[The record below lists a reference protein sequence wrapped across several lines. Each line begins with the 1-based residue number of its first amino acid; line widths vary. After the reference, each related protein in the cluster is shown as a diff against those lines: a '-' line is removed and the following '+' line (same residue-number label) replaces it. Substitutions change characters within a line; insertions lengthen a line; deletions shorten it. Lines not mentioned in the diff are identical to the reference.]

1 MQIELINYNN
11 FKKNISFI
19 RDLSEYY
26 IFYDCKNFK
35 KLSLNEAEV
44 SIKNTLSKSATFDLF
59 FVNKDC
65 KP

>member
-11 FKKNISFI
+11 LKNIRFI

-35 KLSLNEAEV
+35 KLSLNEAED
-44 SIKNTLSKSATFDLF
+44 SIKYTLSKSTTFDLF
-59 FVNKDC
+59 FVNKNC
-65 KP
+65 KL